1 GGGIFN
7 TAAGTL
13 TIQPRLGA
21 HKGSKQSKATD
32 TITGNQANRGFGGS
46 GGPAGGVSAG
56 AGGSPGGSAGAA
68 FPGSNGAAGVA
79 GVGIGGGLDLVTR
92 GTAPDRDTTITGN
105 TASTT
110 DNDVSGTFTI

>member
-79 GVGIGGGLDLVTR
+79 GVGIGGGVDLLPR
-92 GTAPDRDTTITGN
+92 GTAVIDGTRSTRHPPS
-105 TASTT
+105 TAE
-110 DNDVSGTFTI
+110 NH